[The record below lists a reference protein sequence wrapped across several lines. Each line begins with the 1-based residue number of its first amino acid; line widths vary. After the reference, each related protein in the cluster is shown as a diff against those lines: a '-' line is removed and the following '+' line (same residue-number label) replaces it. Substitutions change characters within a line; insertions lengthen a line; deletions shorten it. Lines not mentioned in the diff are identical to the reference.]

1 MLFINFEMGFII
13 EMRIRQ
19 SKRLQQL
26 ALELAMEMPFRRAA
40 RVLGYRTLCGLL
52 ESEVVVKKQLYT

>member
-1 MLFINFEMGFII
+1 MGFII